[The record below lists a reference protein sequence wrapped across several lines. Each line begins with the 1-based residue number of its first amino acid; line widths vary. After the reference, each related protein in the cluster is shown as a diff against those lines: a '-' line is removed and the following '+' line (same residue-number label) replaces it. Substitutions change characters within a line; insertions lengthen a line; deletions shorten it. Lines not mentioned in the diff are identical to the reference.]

1 MKRDLSQVE
10 TCLILSMRHLGD
22 AVIIA
27 GFINA
32 LSSRYTGIVVDI
44 LGREDLKAVTQELC
58 TVHEYIPVDFPLFGH
73 HKRDAAAVH
82 DALKK
87 ISLLRKRKYECCINL
102 MGDLRENT
110 IGRMVGAKE
119 VISPVWPN
127 THPFR
132 RHIRTVDLS
141 GWLAD
146 KTAVNPVPVAGYYAS
161 IESFARQIGLGGLS
175 WPVARGTQPRQG
187 KPPTIGIHPGA
198 SDPSKQWPVAKW
210 RELIRRLYAQDFRLK
225 IYGSPTEAD
234 GLRHDFATE
243 IDAFAIEV
251 VTSDMA
257 GFLESLITLDLL
269 VCMDSFSSHA
279 GHAVGLPTVVLHGP
293 FDPVVMTP
301 PSGIPLSAGSQC
313 GVFPCYK
320 GSSCSNMKSQY
331 ICVRGIEVEAVV
343 RAAGAAIS
351 CRERTA
357 NR

>member
-1 MKRDLSQVE
+1 
-10 TCLILSMRHLGD
+10 
-22 AVIIA
+22 
-27 GFINA
+27 
-32 LSSRYTGIVVDI
+32 
-44 LGREDLKAVTQELC
+44 
-58 TVHEYIPVDFPLFGH
+58 
-73 HKRDAAAVH
+73 
-82 DALKK
+82 
-87 ISLLRKRKYECCINL
+87 
-102 MGDLRENT
+102 MGNLRENT
-110 IGRMVGAKE
+110 DWPYGGRQRSDIPGVAK
-119 VISPVWPN
+119 
-127 THPFR
+127 HPSFSR

-161 IESFARQIGLGGLS
+161 VQSFARQIGLGGLS

-269 VCMDSFSSHA
+269 VCMDSFSSCRSC
-279 GHAVGLPTVVLHGP
+279 GR
-293 FDPVVMTP
+293 
-301 PSGIPLSAGSQC
+301 PS
-313 GVFPCYK
+313 
-320 GSSCSNMKSQY
+320 
-331 ICVRGIEVEAVV
+331 
-343 RAAGAAIS
+343 
-351 CRERTA
+351 
-357 NR
+357 NRCPSWSF